1 MMRPTSSLM
10 RSAVLRTSV
19 RPAVR
24 SSAIVTL
31 SAATRVNVRNFTS
44 TRKCLCGS
52 CASSS
57 SSGQACARHSR
68 VVPNT
73 STINASKAAAYA
85 TTAGPDIPKE
95 QWAQVLEQVGGRMFY
110 LRGIAQCDERTKKG

>member
-10 RSAVLRTSV
+10 RSAVLRASV

-57 SSGQACARHSR
+57 GQACARHSR

-73 STINASKAAAYA
+73 STINASKTAAYA
-85 TTAGPDIPKE
+85 TTAGPEIPKE

-110 LRGIAQCDERTKKG
+110 PRGIVQCDERTKKG